1 MKVPVYRNQARLPK
15 QLGQGLQVQ
24 ASPGQFAQVSRA
36 QEQFGSNLISGAMN
50 LYGDFLKTERVRE
63 QAEKTASFTNVLNKQ
78 KTMFERSTPDTWV
91 SSKLDQNGSPIRLN
105 YFDYVDNITKS
116 MMALK
121 VKELSGVTDKA
132 TRARLDASFS
142 QSISAAMTN
151 IKSSLRSK
159 FVDHSRSQIKKL
171 NDQQLN
177 EISDMA
183 EGPDKQF
190 AIDQAKKSVAYWQS
204 LAPLKQEW
212 LYRTEKNFENN
223 IGELAINKA
232 IRAADT
238 SDAVQEIADQLR
250 SPTKDYPH
258 KRDIERLNAE
268 TKDKFLEQLA
278 RKSTNLINKEGNA
291 DLKEIKAN
299 RTRRKERRENTVDGI
314 SARISVIRDAV
325 SRNIKPGEEGWPADT
340 KGNPLKMPTETD
352 IAENTTLKQ
361 SQRDQL
367 TKQLRGEDRVYN
379 ATYVAAAI
387 NDIDDAVTNEDL
399 NELLKG
405 YRAAAEDNYIGGRA
419 FKELRIAINSKR
431 TNNPEYQERSDYK
444 TLLRNVMR
452 MHGMSNDGT
461 IIYSGSGT
469 TVAKMRSGFEGA
481 SALIYFNAEVQKG
494 VRPSTAF
501 WQAVSKFQDD
511 KLVMV
516 QSQLKTMPTLFND
529 EVIKNPKK
537 LLTQND
543 VDNARIN
550 LREALNT
557 GGRLGEV
564 AKGLID
570 DGKTPSQK
578 QLGAAQRSRKESTK
592 ISKAERMTIRQMVG
606 MENILNFIETYAK
619 LDPKQRN
626 MTEESPADPGMS
638 TDKGKKSTTANK
650 LDLIRQLIGVD

>member
-36 QEQFGSNLISGAMN
+36 QEQFGSTLISGSMN

-78 KTMFERSTPDTWV
+78 KTKYERSTPDTWV

-212 LYRTEKNFENN
+212 LYRTEKNFEND

-250 SPTKDYPH
+250 SPTKDYPY

-299 RTRRKERRENTVDGI
+299 RTRRTERRDNTVDGI
-314 SARISVIRDAV
+314 SARISVIRNAV
-325 SRNIKPGEEGWPADT
+325 SNNIKPGEEGWPADT

-361 SQRDQL
+361 SQRNQL
-367 TKQLRGEDRVYN
+367 TRQLRGEDRVYN

-399 NELLKG
+399 NSLLKG
-405 YRAAAEDNYIGGRA
+405 YRAAASANYIGGFA
-419 FKELRIAINSKR
+419 FKELRTAINSKR

-444 TLLRNVMR
+444 TLLQNVMK

-461 IIYSGSGT
+461 YVAGSDT

-481 SALIYFNAEVQKG
+481 SALIYFNSEVQKG

-529 EVIKNPKK
+529 EVIKDPKK

-550 LREALNT
+550 LRKALST

-570 DGKTPSQK
+570 DNKTPSQK
-578 QLGAAQRSRKESTK
+578 QLGAAQRSRKEATQ

-626 MTEESPADPGMS
+626 MTEESPNDPGMS
-638 TDKGKKSTTANK
+638 TKKGQPTDFKVAKDAIMRI
-650 LDLIRQLIGVD
+650 LGAD